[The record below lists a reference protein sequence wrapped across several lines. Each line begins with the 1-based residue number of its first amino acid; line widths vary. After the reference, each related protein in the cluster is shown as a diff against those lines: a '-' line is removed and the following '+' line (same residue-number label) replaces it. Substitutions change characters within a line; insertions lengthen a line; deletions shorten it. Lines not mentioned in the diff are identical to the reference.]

1 MAHRLSRLGLLGRGF
16 CRLTP
21 SFKPAGAE
29 AGAGAA
35 LTFNHGSHNTA
46 SRLDPKFHTIARS
59 FSSTAAGGGTG
70 LNANPSYQIYG
81 ENTAFTMKCIMPGFR
96 IVGNRT
102 VIMETS
108 KKGRLLLE
116 FTPRQAHDNAKFAWD
131 RSLKFA
137 LSAEEIG
144 TLVARLST
152 LQPVEF
158 ARQTAQNSNAQ
169 YGFHGNNN
177 DKGMGSLQKVFR
189 AIPNSDG
196 SIQFSVDYELDGRG
210 GQDPPN
216 PKESVRMRLME
227 WNYLSL
233 LHDRSAD
240 HLLFSFWNS
249 MDQWRSVS

>member
-1 MAHRLSRLGLLGRGF
+1 MAHCLSRLGRGS
-16 CRLTP
+16 CRLAP
-21 SFKPAGAE
+21 SLKP

-35 LTFNHGSHNTA
+35 LSFNHGSHSTQTAHKILSA
-46 SRLDPKFHTIARS
+46 SRLYPKSHTIARS
-59 FSSTAAGGGTG
+59 FSSNAGGGSE

-81 ENTAFTMKCIMPGFR
+81 ENSAFTMKCIMPGFK

-102 VIMETS
+102 VIMETT

-116 FTPRQAHDNAKFAWD
+116 FTPRQAHDTARFAWD
-131 RSLKFA
+131 QSVKFA

-152 LQPVEF
+152 SQPVEF
-158 ARQTAQNSNAQ
+158 ARQTAQNNNAQ
-169 YGFHGNNN
+169 YGFHGSND

-189 AIPNSDG
+189 AIPKSDG

-210 GQDPPN
+210 SQDPPN
-216 PKESVRMRLME
+216 PKEAVRMRLIE

-233 LHDRSAD
+233 HDRSANY
-240 HLLFSFWNS
+240 LFF
-249 MDQWRSVS
+249 

>member
-1 MAHRLSRLGLLGRGF
+1 MAHCLSRLGRGF

-21 SFKPAGAE
+21 SLKP

-35 LTFNHGSHNTA
+35 LTFNHGSHSTQTAHKILSA

-59 FSSTAAGGGTG
+59 FSSTAGGGTG

-116 FTPRQAHDNAKFAWD
+116 FTPRQAHDTSKFAWD

-169 YGFHGNNN
+169 YGFHGTND

-216 PKESVRMRLME
+216 PKESVRMRYAANGM
-227 WNYLSL
+227 
-233 LHDRSAD
+233 
-240 HLLFSFWNS
+240 
-249 MDQWRSVS
+249 